1 MSFAAIVTGL
11 GPGLV
16 SRGYGGGI
24 GGYAAATQPGVIV
37 IRERSRRL
45 HPGDIAEIDL
55 DLMTYDD
62 EYVDPSVLTVD
73 VRPPA
78 GDDFEI
84 AYGGGDTIDR
94 ITRRDE
100 GRYTLYVDLLSER
113 GVGIFQ
119 FTVRATGALQATE
132 PGQFILRAVRL

>member
-1 MSFAAIVTGL
+1 M
-11 GPGLV
+11 
-16 SRGYGGGI
+16 
-24 GGYAAATQPGVIV
+24 V
-37 IRERSRRL
+37 IRLRSRRL

-73 VRPPA
+73 VRPPD

-94 ITRRDE
+94 ITRRDD
-100 GRYTLYVDLLSER
+100 GRYTLYVDLLGER
-113 GVGIFQ
+113 GVGIYQ
-119 FTVRATGALQATE
+119 FTVRAAGALQATE